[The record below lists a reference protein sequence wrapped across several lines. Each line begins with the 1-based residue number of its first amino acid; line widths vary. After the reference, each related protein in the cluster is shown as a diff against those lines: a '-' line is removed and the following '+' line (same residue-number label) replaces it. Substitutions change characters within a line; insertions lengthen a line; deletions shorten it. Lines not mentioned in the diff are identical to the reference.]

1 MDQILFMICTL
12 LGLHARVCSS
22 YVCKNPLRRK
32 WMLKSSLPFRF
43 SPGIFQ
49 FSWWFDERTVFA
61 AGHKNGS
68 FQVLAKKSGF
78 KCLSILFLV
87 IETAKQ
93 RQPRKAF
100 LEAPEELGEG
110 DANSNLPMSSLTNH
124 QFVGNPKLCH
134 QGMLESRGALDLSVE
149 MPSQIADV
157 CLGLEKL
164 VGFGGS
170 KFHKFCEMWL
180 EISENQGFHPS
191 PHLRTC
197 KARQTKKDL
206 FLSVMARWV

>member
-1 MDQILFMICTL
+1 
-12 LGLHARVCSS
+12 
-22 YVCKNPLRRK
+22 
-32 WMLKSSLPFRF
+32 MLKSSLPFRF

-49 FSWWFDERTVFA
+49 FSWWFHERTVF
-61 AGHKNGS
+61 GFRPQKRKFPGS
-68 FQVLAKKSGF
+68 GEKKCFFQ
-78 KCLSILFLV
+78 CLSILFLV

-110 DANSNLPMSSLTNH
+110 DANSNLPMSCLTNH
-124 QFVGNPKLCH
+124 QFVENPKLC

-164 VGFGGS
+164 VGS
-170 KFHKFCEMWL
+170 RWITSSHKFCENVAGCL
-180 EISENQGFHPS
+180 LKNQGFHPS
-191 PHLRTC
+191 RHLRTC
-197 KARQTKKDL
+197 KARQTKRDL
-206 FLSVMARWV
+206 FLSVMAR